1 MTSRKTLLSLIA
13 FVVILLIPMTVHA
26 ERYILCLG
34 CDGTGMCEL
43 CDPAKGSDRL
53 GDGYMQCWLCHQT
66 GYAVCGTNHTGDG
79 TPIGCDGSG
88 HMPDG
93 SVCVVCNGEGRYPCD
108 VCSGTGIF
116 ECKCRQQGQPGKCT
130 LCYGT
135 GWRLINSAG
144 VCYNTTPVY
153 PSDGSTIDTS
163 NFGYMG
169 TMTYDASRYGLGI
182 TAAQFEEIK
191 DGNTG
196 NNNGEGNN
204 NPQDNPGGDPV
215 PCPQPQPN
223 PEESGDDHPE
233 APPPVPF
240 DDNAFFIEPGSDND
254 IKSEIASRQD
264 EIYFICRYVAGNNL
278 FSVKAIMSQMYDAE
292 LDILHGMTAT
302 DINDFRGHLEAAA
315 HGIEIND
322 RSDGSGSI
330 RIEFGNERIEY
341 FPFRC
346 EVLIEVPLSS
356 GHKPC
361 DLYYVDDGKYYSIP
375 VCPVRNVDSAGEH
388 EYLLFTI
395 DRFGEFVFTDQQ
407 PESQGSL
414 LPEATHVANDMPE
427 NEEAGNPSNTN
438 TEPEEATASPGS
450 ESTDGSSG
458 SKNAT
463 PAIIIVLIAVCAC
476 AGWAFYLRKKKK

>member
-1 MTSRKTLLSLIA
+1 MSPRKTLLFLIA
-13 FVVILLIPMTVHA
+13 FVFMLLIPARVHA

-34 CDGTGMCEL
+34 CDGTGKCEL

-108 VCSGTGIF
+108 VCGGTGIF

-169 TMTYDASRYGLGI
+169 TVTYDAGRYGLGI
-182 TAAQFEEIK
+182 TAAQFEAIK
-191 DGNTG
+191 DGSSG
-196 NNNGEGNN
+196 NNNGGGNN
-204 NPQDNPGGDPV
+204 TPPAEQGDNPGPG
-215 PCPQPQPN
+215 PQPQPN
-223 PEESGDDHPE
+223 PEGSGDAHPE
-233 APPPVPF
+233 DNPPESF
-240 DDNAFFIEPGSDND
+240 DDNEFFIEPGSDND
-254 IKSEIASRQD
+254 IKTEIASRQD

-315 HGIEIND
+315 NGIEITED
-322 RSDGSGSI
+322 PDESDGI

-346 EVLIEVPLSS
+346 EVLIEVPLTF
-356 GHKPC
+356 GHNPC
-361 DLYYVDDGKYYSIP
+361 DLYYVEDGIYYSIP

-388 EYLLFTI
+388 EYLVFTI
-395 DRFGEFVFTDQQ
+395 DRFGEFVFTNQ
-407 PESQGSL
+407 PTESQGSL
-414 LPEATHVANDMPE
+414 MPEAPQPTDDAPGTN
-427 NEEAGNPSNTN
+427 GNVDPAVTN
-438 TEPEEATASPGS
+438 TEPEEATASPGP
-450 ESTDGSSG
+450 ESTDETEKKSS
-458 SKNAT
+458 AT

-476 AGWAFYLRKKKK
+476 AGGAFYLRKKKN